1 MGALLDLGYLLGTV
15 VLSPWIVYR
24 LTVSR
29 GWHELA
35 ARAGL
40 KLGAPL
46 EGSIW
51 LHGSSAGEVS
61 LLRPLIARLE
71 RELPATPLLLSTFT
85 STGLE
90 AARKLYPRHRV
101 TPFPLDLSFVVR
113 RFLRRYRP
121 RLVVIVESE
130 LWPNFIRAA
139 RRSGVPVI
147 VVNGKMS
154 AKSHRLYARTR
165 LIPRVLRELTALGV
179 QTEEHAERYR
189 SLGVA
194 SERIRVTGNMKYDL
208 PLPRADD
215 QRTRVLRAALGYAD
229 GTVVVIGGSL
239 HAGEDETLLDA
250 CRGVDPRGERCALI
264 LVPRYP
270 SDAEVFEQ
278 HAVERG
284 LKPVRKTAVDAGREQ
299 PPGRR
304 GVLIVDTIGELGAL
318 YGAADVA
325 FVGGSLF
332 YRGSNKGGHN
342 LMEPAVLG
350 VPVLFGPYNF
360 SFKETVD
367 DLLRADAGRLVRD
380 GRELER
386 ALAELV
392 ASPDARRALGERG
405 RQVVLRGQGAT
416 ERNFALLTAALRRDA
431 DACSASALNAQCR
444 EHPAVQSSLRPA
456 EPTSP
461 SPGPPSRPPAHE
473 R

>member
-15 VLSPWIVYR
+15 VLSPWIAYR

-35 ARAGL
+35 TRAGL
-40 KLGAPL
+40 KLGEPL
-46 EGSIW
+46 QGSIW

-71 RELPATPLLLSTFT
+71 RELPSTPLLISTFT

-113 RFLRRYRP
+113 RCLRRYRP
-121 RLVVIVESE
+121 KLVVIVESE
-130 LWPNFIRAA
+130 LWPNFILAA
-139 RRSGVPVI
+139 RRCGVPVI

-165 LIPRVLRELTALGV
+165 LIPRVLRELTAFGV

-194 SERIRVTGNMKYDL
+194 PERIRVTGNMKYDL

-215 QRTRVLRAALGYAD
+215 ERTRVLRAALGYTD

-239 HAGEDETLLDA
+239 HGGEDETLLDA

-270 SDAEVFEQ
+270 SDTELFEQ
-278 HAVERG
+278 HARERG
-284 LKPVRKTAVDAGREQ
+284 LKPVRKTAVDAGREE
-299 PPGRR
+299 PPGRS

-318 YGAADVA
+318 YGVADVA

-360 SFKETVD
+360 SFKETVE

-380 GRELER
+380 RGELER
-386 ALAELV
+386 ALAQLV
-392 ASPDARRALGERG
+392 ASPEARRELGERG

-416 ERNFALLTAALRRDA
+416 ERNFALLQAALRRDS
-431 DACSASALNAQCR
+431 DACSSSALPAKCR
-444 EHPAVQSSLRPA
+444 EQSSLRPA
-456 EPTSP
+456 EPTSS
-461 SPGPPSRPPAHE
+461 SPGPSSRPPAHE